1 MLKRKNRTTN
11 LNHTRQE
18 IGRQLNELMNQNNL
32 RLNELAAITSWS
44 ALYLQTV
51 TEGRTTP
58 NIGQLNYIASIFDRK
73 LKIEFVE

>member
-1 MLKRKNRTTN
+1 MLKRKSRTTN

-18 IGRQLNELMNQNNL
+18 IGRQLNELMNQSNL
-32 RLNELAAITSWS
+32 KLKELATITSWS
-44 ALYLQTV
+44 TLYLQAI

-58 NIGQLNYIASIFDRK
+58 NIGELNYIASIFDRK